1 MTRRPRAGAGISAA
15 SIIAC
20 TDGISE
26 PEKVLKG
33 LAQLG
38 IDEANMLANASHK
51 PAPDA
56 HVSARVKSGFVAG
69 DIKVMN
75 VPCEV
80 GPFKGAKYAQ
90 SWLDLSSG
98 YLQVF
103 YLRNKTS
110 AAVLQS
116 LQQFRAELR
125 RHDPTYEL
133 CEVRTDGA
141 KEYDSHEARAWYDGK
156 GVAHTSGAPYTPGP
170 RAPHQTLCEHAWRFL
185 ARVVRANRRAA
196 RSSRRLAHDGP
207 RPRLRPRATP
217 ASPSQATASA

>member
-1 MTRRPRAGAGISAA
+1 M
-15 SIIAC
+15 
-20 TDGISE
+20 
-26 PEKVLKG
+26 
-33 LAQLG
+33 
-38 IDEANMLANASHK
+38 
-51 PAPDA
+51 
-56 HVSARVKSGFVAG
+56 
-69 DIKVMN
+69 
-75 VPCEV
+75 
-80 GPFKGAKYAQ
+80 
-90 SWLDLSSG
+90 
-98 YLQVF
+98 F

-133 CEVRTDGA
+133 REVRTDGA
-141 KEYDSHEARAWYDGK
+141 KEYDSHEARAWYDAK
-156 GVAHTSGAPYTPGP
+156 GVAHTSGAPYTPN
-170 RAPHQTLCEHAWRFL
+170 QTLCEHVWRFL